1 MAGVVVVTD
10 SSADIPAQLAEALGI
25 LVAPVGIDFHDGH
38 FLDGQLR
45 RSDFYRRLKE
55 AGELPTTSGVAAEVF
70 QQAFRKAAGRAE
82 MVLCLIMSFETSFTS
97 VAAEVAV
104 RRTPDVP
111 VRIMATGRGLAGHGA
126 LCIAV
131 ATAAKQGKTAEEVWR
146 LAEDLSLRAEAYV
159 VPATLEYLHKAQK
172 VTELQQAGMGPLEG
186 MLPVI
191 RVRGRM
197 TPTAKER
204 TFDAALRTLLT
215 TVAQS
220 VGQEVVEVI
229 VEHAD
234 ASDAGAR
241 LAEMAQSRLRCHRV
255 HLAELTP
262 MVGRYLGPGAVGL
275 GYCPWPQGLG

>member
-25 LVAPVGIDFHDGH
+25 VVAPVGIDFRNGH

-45 RSDFYRRLKE
+45 RPDFYRRMKE
-55 AGELPTTSGVAAEVF
+55 TGELPTMSGVAAEVF
-70 QQAFRKAAGRAE
+70 QEAFRKAAGQVE

-97 VAAEVAV
+97 VAAEVAARRSRDV
-104 RRTPDVP
+104 RVH
-111 VRIMATGRGLAGHGA
+111 IMATGRGLAGHGA

-131 ATAAKQGKTAEEVWR
+131 ATAARQGKTPEEVVR
-146 LAEDLSLRAEAYV
+146 LAEDLSLRAEVYV
-159 VPATLEYLHKAQK
+159 VPATLEYLSKAQK
-172 VTELQQAGMGPLEG
+172 VTELQQAGIGPLDG

-197 TPTAKER
+197 TPIAKER
-204 TFDAALRTLLT
+204 TFDAALASLLA
-215 TVAQS
+215 TVTQS
-220 VGQEVVEVI
+220 VGQEVLEVI

-234 ASDAGAR
+234 APEAGAR
-241 LAEMAQSRLRCHRV
+241 LAELVPHQLRCHRV

-275 GYCPWPQGLG
+275 GYCPWPRGLG

>member
-10 SSADIPAQLAEALGI
+10 SSADVPAQLAEALGI
-25 LVAPVGIDFHDGH
+25 LVAPVGIDFRDGH

-45 RSDFYRRLKE
+45 RPDVYRRMKE
-55 AGELPTTSGVAAEVF
+55 TGELPTMSGVAAEVF
-70 QQAFRKAAGRAE
+70 EEAFRKAAGQAE
-82 MVLCLIMSFETSFTS
+82 MVLCLIMSFESSFTS

-104 RRTPDVP
+104 RRSRDVR
-111 VRIMATGRGLAGHGA
+111 VHIMATGRGLAGHGA

-131 ATAAKQGKTAEEVWR
+131 ATAARQGKTPEDVVR
-146 LAEDLSLRAEAYV
+146 LAEELSVRAEAYV
-159 VPATLEYLHKAQK
+159 VPATLEYLSKAQK
-172 VTELQQAGMGPLEG
+172 VTELQQAGIGPLAG

-197 TPTAKER
+197 TPMAKER
-204 TFDAALRTLLT
+204 TFDAALESLLA

-220 VGQEVVEVI
+220 AGQEVLEVI
-229 VEHAD
+229 VEQAD
-234 ASDAGAR
+234 APEAGAR
-241 LAEMAQSRLRCHRV
+241 LAELAQRQLRCHRV